1 MALTMGMRSA
11 GALGTVGSV
20 RAREP
25 DRSGYAVRAG
35 VRLHYEVFGDGPTT
49 VVLLPAWSIVHSR
62 QWKLQ
67 VPYLARYFRVLTYD
81 PRGNGGSDRPA
92 GSVAYGDDELVA
104 DAAAVMDEAG
114 VDSAVVV
121 GLSMGG
127 RVLLRLAAERRERVL
142 GALFVAPFLALED
155 HPPSTAFDRVLGTYD
170 GWDRWNSN
178 YWRQDLPGFSR
189 WFFDEVFPEPHST
202 RQVDHSVEWA
212 LETDAETLIATQA
225 PDRPQMTAAGTL
237 HDAERVACPSLV
249 VHGTDDR
256 IVPIA
261 DGRTLADLLHCPFEE
276 VVGGGHCVQ
285 ARHPVWF
292 NHRLHRF
299 VEEVTSCA
307 PVNPTSK
314 VSSTATA

>member
-11 GALGTVGSV
+11 GARGTVSPV

-49 VVLLPAWSIVHSR
+49 VLLLPAWSIVHSH

-92 GSVAYGDDELVA
+92 GSAAYGDDELVA
-104 DAAAVMDEAG
+104 DAVAVMDAAG

-127 RVLLRLAAERRERVL
+127 RVLLRLAAGHHERVL
-142 GALFVAPFLALED
+142 GALFVAPTVVLED
-155 HPPSTAFDRVLGTYD
+155 HPPPADPDRVLDTYD
-170 GWDRWNSN
+170 GWDKWNSH
-178 YWRQDLPGFSR
+178 YWRQDLSGFAR
-189 WFFDEVFPEPHST
+189 FFFGEAFPEPHST

-212 LETDAETLIATQA
+212 LETDAETLIATKA
-225 PDRPQMTAAGTL
+225 PDRPHMTAGETRQAAG
-237 HDAERVACPSLV
+237 RVACPSLV
-249 VHGTDDR
+249 VHGTHDR

-261 DGRTLADLLHCPFEE
+261 DGRTLAELLDCPFEE

-292 NHRLHRF
+292 NHRLHHF
-299 VEEVTSCA
+299 VEEVTHA
-307 PVNPTSK
+307 RL
-314 VSSTATA
+314 

>member
-1 MALTMGMRSA
+1 
-11 GALGTVGSV
+11 
-20 RAREP
+20 
-25 DRSGYAVRAG
+25 VRAG
-35 VRLHYEVFGDGPTT
+35 VRLHYEVFGDGPVT

-62 QWKLQ
+62 LWKLQ

-92 GSVAYGDDELVA
+92 GSAAYGDGELVA
-104 DAAAVMDEAG
+104 DAVAVMDEAG

-127 RVLLRLAAERRERVL
+127 RVLLSLAAEHHERVL
-142 GALFVAPFLALED
+142 GAVFVAPTVSLKD
-155 HPPSTAFDRVLGTYD
+155 RPPSTAFDRVLDTYE

-178 YWRQDLPGFSR
+178 YMRQDLPGFAR
-189 WFFDEVFPEPHST
+189 FFFGEVFPEPHST

-212 LETDAETLIATQA
+212 LETDAETLIATRA
-225 PDRPQMTAAGTL
+225 SDRPQLTAGEMRRA
-237 HDAERVACPSLV
+237 AERVDCPSLV
-249 VHGTDDR
+249 VHGTHDR

-261 DGRTLADLLHCPFEE
+261 DGRALAELLDCPFEE

-292 NHRLHRF
+292 NLRLLRF
-299 VEEVTSCA
+299 IEEVTSCA
-307 PVNPTSK
+307 PANPTSQ
-314 VSSTATA
+314 VSSTATG